1 MFDQWAKLH
10 RVSLDVTL
18 LNGHTLHRKSDPM
31 STLPFAIASPGWEVK
46 HRKYKLGAA
55 VLNAL
60 EL

>member
-10 RVSLDVTL
+10 RVGLDVTL

-31 STLPFAIASPGWEVK
+31 STLPFIAPSGWEVE
-46 HRKYKLGAA
+46 HRKYNLGAA
-55 VLNAL
+55 VFNAL